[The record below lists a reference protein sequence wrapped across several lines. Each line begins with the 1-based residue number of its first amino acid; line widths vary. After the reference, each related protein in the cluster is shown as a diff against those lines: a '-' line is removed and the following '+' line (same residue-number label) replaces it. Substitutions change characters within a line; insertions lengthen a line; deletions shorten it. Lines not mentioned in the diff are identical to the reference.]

1 MVGEEYLLNLHSSS
15 SSRSKTDAS
24 ADSLREIAA
33 WEKFAR
39 EYFAGLESAPD
50 MKAAR
55 GKCDAIVD
63 NK

>member
-1 MVGEEYLLNLHSSS
+1 MFHSSS

-50 MKAAR
+50 TKAAAAR
-55 GKCDAIVD
+55 GKCDAVAD
-63 NK
+63 TK